1 MDGWAIFW
9 GLVLLISFCMF
20 AVLAVAVTIGGFRDM
35 LALFRGID
43 ARHEQ
48 QAAAGVS
55 EDDED

>member
-1 MDGWAIFW
+1 MDGWATVW
-9 GLVLLISFCMF
+9 GLVLLVSYAIF

-35 LALFRGID
+35 MALFRGID